1 MDKALRTVLMV
12 LGALIL
18 AALLF
23 WFGGQLYWMFAGRPW
38 ADVMPMMGRSWIGM
52 HRVGGF
58 TGFPFFSGLFGL
70 GLLVLVIIGIS
81 ALVRGPRSAPPT
93 RTCVHCGA
101 PLEVGWIAC
110 PRCGEKV

>member
-1 MDKALRTVLMV
+1 
-12 LGALIL
+12 
-18 AALLF
+18 
-23 WFGGQLYWMFAGRPW
+23 
-38 ADVMPMMGRSWIGM
+38 M

-70 GLLVLVIIGIS
+70 GLLVLVIVGIS

>member
-1 MDKALRTVLMV
+1 MV
-12 LGALIL
+12 LGALVL

-38 ADVMPMMGRSWIGM
+38 ADVMPMMGRPWIGM
-52 HRVGGF
+52 HRVGAF
-58 TGFPFFSGLFGL
+58 TGFPFFGGLFGL
-70 GLLVLVIIGIS
+70 GLLVLVVIGIA
-81 ALVRGPRSAPPT
+81 ALVRGPRSAPPA
-93 RTCVHCGA
+93 RTCAHCGA